1 MGKAGTM
8 VPSTMRHKSIYWVLN
23 VAGVHV
29 ITLSGM
35 QMQLLISALSSG
47 GEHREESP
55 CGIPEI
61 THEITS
67 QRRLNRWSSELW
79 YCRSLVRSWHHR
91 NLPRNHVR
99 KSGNY
104 RRKNQRGH
112 FAPAVRVF
120 KCDSLICYHKLLCS
134 IPCATEVF

>member
-1 MGKAGTM
+1 MSEMGKAGTM

-67 QRRLNRWSSELW
+67 QRRLKR
-79 YCRSLVRSWHHR
+79 
-91 NLPRNHVR
+91 
-99 KSGNY
+99 
-104 RRKNQRGH
+104 
-112 FAPAVRVF
+112 
-120 KCDSLICYHKLLCS
+120 
-134 IPCATEVF
+134 